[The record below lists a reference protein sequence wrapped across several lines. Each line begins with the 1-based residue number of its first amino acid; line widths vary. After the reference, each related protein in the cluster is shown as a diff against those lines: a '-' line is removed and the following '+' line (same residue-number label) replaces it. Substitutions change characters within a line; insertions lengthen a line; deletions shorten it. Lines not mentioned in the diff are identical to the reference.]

1 MGTALLFAKS
11 ASQEM
16 VGMEAV
22 ARRLSELEQ
31 LVCARDV
38 LRSAG
43 EAILAVASR
52 LGPSFCSAV
61 EILLACRGH
70 VVVSGLGKAGLIGQ
84 KISAT
89 LASTGTP
96 SHFLHPTEAL
106 HGDLGRVRPGDVS
119 LILSASGETE
129 EIVRLVTAL
138 CELGIPII
146 AMTCFGQ
153 SRLARSANVVL
164 ELGMIEEA
172 GHLRLAPS
180 TSTTVMLAL
189 GDALALTVSRLR
201 GFQAEDFARFHPGGS
216 LGKKLSNVEDHMRP
230 LSECRIAS
238 DRLTLRQVIVSTR
251 RPGRR
256 TGAIMLVDSEGKL
269 SGIFTD
275 SDLAK
280 VLERRQDP
288 VLDTPIAE
296 LMTQHPITV
305 CMGTSLRDAV
315 TILAEKKISELPV
328 VDAEVRPVGLLDI
341 TDVVALFPDQLCPTG
356 YSTLDERLSLQE
368 QSAERGKSPAEPER
382 HRNSPGQERL
392 GSPDLRII
400 VPDDNEQHM

>member
-1 MGTALLFAKS
+1 
-11 ASQEM
+11 
-16 VGMEAV
+16 MEAV
-22 ARRLSELEQ
+22 AHRCPEFEQ
-31 LVCARDV
+31 IVYARDV
-38 LRSAG
+38 LHSAG
-43 EAILAVASR
+43 EAILTVASR
-52 LGPSFCSAV
+52 LGQSFCSAV
-61 EILLACRGH
+61 EILLACQGH

-96 SHFLHPTEAL
+96 SLFLHPTEAL
-106 HGDLGRVRPGDVS
+106 HGDLGRVRPDDVA

-138 CELGIPII
+138 GELAIPII
-146 AMTCFGQ
+146 AITCSRQ

-164 ELGMIEEA
+164 ELGTIEEA

-201 GFQAEDFARFHPGGS
+201 GFRAEDFARFHPGGS

-230 LSECRIAS
+230 LAECRIAS
-238 DRLTLRQVIVSTR
+238 DQLTLRQVIVTTR

-256 TGAIMLVDSEGKL
+256 TGAIMLVDPEGRL

-280 VLERRQDP
+280 VLERREEP
-288 VLDTPIAE
+288 VLDAPIAD
-296 LMTQHPITV
+296 LMTRHPITV
-305 CMGTSLRDAV
+305 RTGTSLREAV

-328 VDAEVRPVGLLDI
+328 VDAEARPVGLLDI
-341 TDVVALFPDQLCPTG
+341 TDVVALFPDQLSASRC
-356 YSTLDERLSLQE
+356 STLDDLPGQE
-368 QSAERGKSPAEPER
+368 KQSAEQGTSAVKPKRFRDSSGYER
-382 HRNSPGQERL
+382 PGSPG
-392 GSPDLRII
+392 LRII
-400 VPDDNEQHM
+400 VPDENERH